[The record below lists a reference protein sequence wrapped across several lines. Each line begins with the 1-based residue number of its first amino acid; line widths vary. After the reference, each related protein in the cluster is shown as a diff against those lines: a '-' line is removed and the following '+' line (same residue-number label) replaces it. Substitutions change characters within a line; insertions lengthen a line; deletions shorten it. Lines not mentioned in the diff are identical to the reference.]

1 MIKSMTGFGK
11 SHYMDENLD
20 LDLEIKSVN
29 SRYLDISIKMPNQ
42 LNFLEDKLKKTIK
55 SFIER
60 GRVDLFIRSQR
71 KGIGKSNIIVDLDLA
86 KEMKTK
92 LDSLCKAADISS
104 PISLRDILINDDI
117 LVFQSGD
124 YDESYLEK
132 ALIDTVSIALEK
144 LDIMRI
150 EEGRELYKD
159 LDENITRLENL
170 SDKIGKYA
178 ENISK
183 DARDRLY
190 ININKLI
197 DKNIALDEERLAN
210 EVAYFADKADI
221 NEELIRLKSHFVQFR
236 QSMAFNNAIGK
247 KLDFITQEML
257 RETNTI
263 GSKSSKLEITELVI
277 EMKTI
282 IEKIK
287 EQVQNIE

>member
-86 KEMKTK
+86 KEMKAK
-92 LDSLCKAADISS
+92 LDSLCKSAEISS

-117 LVFQSGD
+117 LVFQNGD

-132 ALIDTVSIALEK
+132 ALIDTVNKALEK
-144 LDIMRI
+144 LDLMRI
-150 EEGRELYKD
+150 EEGKELYKD
-159 LDENITRLENL
+159 LDENIARLENL

>member
-178 ENISK
+178 ENISN

>member
-132 ALIDTVSIALEK
+132 ALIDTVNKALEK

>member
-86 KEMKTK
+86 KEMKVK
-92 LDSLCKAADISS
+92 LDSLCKAAEISS

-117 LVFQSGD
+117 LVFQNGD

-132 ALIDTVSIALEK
+132 ALIDTVNKALEK
-144 LDIMRI
+144 LDLMRI
-150 EEGRELYKD
+150 EEGKELYKD
-159 LDENITRLENL
+159 LDENIARLENL